1 MADDLGR
8 LPFAVGLLG
17 HARSIIRQN
26 LYVSVTVIAVVIL
39 ATITEFSGIG
49 PAVLVREGNTLV
61 ISVNALRLLTYE
73 GHPAERA
80 SDSRP

>member
-1 MADDLGR
+1 MADDPAR

-39 ATITEFSGIG
+39 ATILSSLVSG
-49 PAVLVREGNTLV
+49 RQSWYMRV
-61 ISVNALRLLTYE
+61 ILS
-73 GHPAERA
+73 
-80 SDSRP
+80 